1 MSDERHNGVSSNGT
15 LAQLPPETEVV
26 VRRKPRKFTPAFKVS
41 FLKAAEACK
50 KPGEIGVLLRREG
63 LYYST
68 LAEWKR
74 QRANGKWD
82 GAAAKPG
89 PKEAPNIREVARL
102 KRENQKLTA
111 QLDKAKTIIAIQ
123 KKLSKLLGLSLSVDE
138 EL

>member
-1 MSDERHNGVSSNGT
+1 MSEEPGNAVSSNGT
-15 LAQLPPETEVV
+15 IAETLPATEVV
-26 VRRKPRKFTPAFKVS
+26 VRRKPRKFTPAFKRS

-74 QRANGKWD
+74 QRANGNWD
-82 GAAAKPG
+82 GEAAKPG
-89 PKEAPNIREVARL
+89 PKEDPNTREIVRL

-111 QLDKAKTIIAIQ
+111 QLDKAKTIIAVQ
-123 KKLSKLLGLSLSVDE
+123 KKLSKLLGLSLSGDE

>member
-63 LYYST
+63 LYYEKGCIIRRLPNGNASEPT
-68 LAEWKR
+68 ESGMGRPQNLARK
-74 QRANGKWD
+74 
-82 GAAAKPG
+82 KPLTF
-89 PKEAPNIREVARL
+89 AR
-102 KRENQKLTA
+102 
-111 QLDKAKTIIAIQ
+111 
-123 KKLSKLLGLSLSVDE
+123 
-138 EL
+138 